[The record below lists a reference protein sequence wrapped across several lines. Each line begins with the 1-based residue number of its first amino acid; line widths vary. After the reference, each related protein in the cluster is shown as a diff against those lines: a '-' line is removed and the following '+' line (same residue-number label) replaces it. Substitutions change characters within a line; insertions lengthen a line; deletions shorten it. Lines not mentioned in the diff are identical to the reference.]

1 MSWVGRHPVSS
12 ITFLN
17 FYYKVCTE
25 TENEG
30 GAIFDVVK
38 MSYT

>member
-1 MSWVGRHPVSS
+1 MVSS

-17 FYYKVCTE
+17 FYYKVCIE

-30 GAIFDVVK
+30 GATFDLVM
-38 MSYT
+38 MSPN